1 VTAIGRTG
9 RARPAGAGA
18 TPYALVGRAELAGS
32 AAVGRAAYAGSVS
45 RSIAYV
51 VDALIVSILAIGA
64 VTAVTLVAAAVGAQ
78 ARDLAHAVVSVSV
91 VLLPSL
97 LALYMALFWILAG
110 RTPAMAL
117 LGLRVVRSDGG
128 PVGWFSAL
136 VRAAVLAYFPIGA
149 LWLLVDRRHQGI
161 HDKLA
166 RTVVVR
172 APSRATTTTLR

>member
-9 RARPAGAGA
+9 GAGPAGVGA
-18 TPYALVGRAELAGS
+18 ASYAPVDRAEPAAAGP
-32 AAVGRAAYAGSVS
+32 AGYAGSVS

-51 VDALIVSILAIGA
+51 LDALIVASLSIGA
-64 VTAVTLVAAAVGAQ
+64 VTAVTLVAAVAGAQ

-97 LALYMALFWILAG
+97 MALYMAVFWTLAG

-117 LGLRVVRSDGG
+117 LGLRVVRSDGR

-136 VRAAVLAYFPIGA
+136 VRAVVLAYFPIGA

-166 RTVVVR
+166 RTAVVR
-172 APSRATTTTLR
+172 APSRATTTALR

>member
-1 VTAIGRTG
+1 VTAIGRTR
-9 RARPAGAGA
+9 RAGPPGVDA
-18 TPYALVGRAELAGS
+18 TSYAPVDRAEPAGS
-32 AAVGRAAYAGSVS
+32 AAAGRAGYAGSVS

-51 VDALIVSILAIGA
+51 LDALILSSLSIGA
-64 VTAVTLVAAAVGAQ
+64 VTVVTLVAAVAGAQ

-97 LALYMALFWILAG
+97 LALYMAAFWTLAG

-117 LGLRVVRSDGG
+117 LGLRVVRSDGR

-136 VRAAVLAYFPIGA
+136 VRAVVLAYFPIGA

-166 RTVVVR
+166 RTAVVR
-172 APSRATTTTLR
+172 APSRATTTALR